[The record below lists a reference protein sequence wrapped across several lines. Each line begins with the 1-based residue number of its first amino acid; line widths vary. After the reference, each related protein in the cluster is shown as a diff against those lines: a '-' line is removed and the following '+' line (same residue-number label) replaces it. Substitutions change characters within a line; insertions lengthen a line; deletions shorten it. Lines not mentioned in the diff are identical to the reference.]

1 MLFRLLSVLM
11 VTTLIGCASEVAVI
25 NGDELLEIDGVYL
38 EPDTGQP
45 FTGLAQWHYD
55 NGQLKTYI
63 HYEGGKRNGLNEDF
77 FDDGRLAEKSTY
89 VEGKRN
95 GLHEEFY
102 DNGQLMER
110 RHYIIGQGNG
120 VWEWY
125 SREGDLIEQKYYVNG
140 DVVSD

>member
-1 MLFRLLSVLM
+1 MYNRLLSL
-11 VTTLIGCASEVAVI
+11 LIVFILSACESRIAVI
-25 NGDELLEIDGVYL
+25 DGDVLQERDGVFI

-45 FTGLAQWHYD
+45 FTGLAQWYYD

-63 HYEGGKRNGLNEDF
+63 HYVDGKRNGLNEDF
-77 FDDGRLAEKSTY
+77 FEDGRLAEKSTY
-89 VEGKRN
+89 IEGKRN

-110 RHYIIGQGNG
+110 RHYIYGKGNG

-125 SREGDLIEQKYYVNG
+125 SRDGDLVDRKYYVNG
-140 DVVSD
+140 NISS